1 MKFTK
6 KILPFLLFL
15 IFSNGFAQISGTSKS
30 IYLQLDK
37 ASIAFINCKGDESL
51 KLSKIVLHDALK
63 IKNNELIAR
72 AYNLIGLNFQEFY
85 DPKKAIAYY
94 DKALSFAKKTK
105 NDSIKSWIYGNL
117 GSIYT
122 YNNINQEKGIE
133 YYKLGLG
140 FAKKVNDP
148 NEISYAELNIVSAYF
163 GIQKFDEGIV
173 YLQNAKKHIEKSGQ
187 LEAKISLATS
197 FGNYYD
203 YLNNNKLAEKYF
215 LDAIELSKKNNIPLI
230 DSNIAEVYGEF
241 SKFYKKNNDFKNAL
255 FYLNLHNELKD
266 SIYTDER
273 IKNVKIEGSL
283 IELEEYKR
291 QIYKIEAEKYRQ
303 SRDLAESKYMGLV
316 FLIIFIGLLLFIY
329 SLYKNNAAKK
339 KLNSE
344 LLTSNKELL
353 LAKENAEIA
362 SQLKTQFISTISHEL
377 RTPLY
382 GVIGI
387 TNIILDEHKEI
398 VQNDHLRS
406 LEFSANYL
414 LALVNDML
422 QLNKMEEKKFILDK
436 TIFDLSHQI
445 KTIINS
451 LNFIANNNGNFIK
464 LDFDERIPRFLIS
477 DELRLSQIF
486 VNLLSN
492 ALKFTSNGEISIKA
506 TLLSVVDEKYEIQ
519 FKIKDNGIGIA
530 KKDQDKIFDK
540 FVQIERKEGDYLGTG
555 LGLTIVKRM
564 IDLFGSEIELYSEE
578 NVGTSFTFSIIFDSD
593 ENCKEYIDE
602 IEIEIDSDVFL
613 HILVVED
620 NKINQLVTRKIIEKN
635 FHTCVVLDNGFDAIE
650 MIKTQDFDVILM
662 DLNMPGIT
670 GYETTIAIRNTGFTK
685 PIIALTAFDAN
696 EIKHKIKDAGL
707 DDIVVKPFDTAQLFS
722 VLKKHIPALKKMKE
736 F

>member
-1 MKFTK
+1 MKIK
-6 KILPFLLFL
+6 KIFLFALFLLVFQ
-15 IFSNGFAQISGTSKS
+15 IGFAQKNLTKKS
-30 IYLQLDK
+30 ITALIHQ
-37 ASIAFINCKGDESL
+37 AGAAFYKMEAEHSL
-51 KLSKIVLHDALK
+51 ILSKQALNAALK
-63 IKNNELIAR
+63 INDKELIAKS
-72 AYNLIGLNFQEFY
+72 YNLIGLNFQEFY
-85 DPKKAIAYY
+85 NTKQAIVYY
-94 DKALSFAKKTK
+94 EKALKYAKLTL
-105 NDSIKSWIYGNL
+105 NDSIKNWVYGNL

-122 YNNINQEKGIE
+122 YKNIDHNKGIE
-133 YYKLGLG
+133 YYKLGLE
-140 FAKKVNDP
+140 FAKKIKDP
-148 NEISYAELNIVSAYF
+148 IEISYAQLNITSAYF
-163 GIQKFDEGIV
+163 GIQNFDEGISF
-173 YLQNAKKHIEKSGQ
+173 LNNAKEYVEKYGE
-187 LEAKISLATS
+187 LEAKIAMSTS
-197 FGNYYD
+197 FGNYYSHQ
-203 YLNNNKLAEKYF
+203 NKKDLAEKYF
-215 LDAIELSKKNNIPLI
+215 LEAVQLSKQNKIPLV
-230 DSNIAEVYGEF
+230 DSNIAEVYGDL
-241 SKFYKKNNDFKNAL
+241 SRFYKKNNDFKKAL
-255 FYLNLHNELKD
+255 HYLNLHNELKD
-266 SIYTDER
+266 SIYTDDK

-339 KLNSE
+339 KLNLE
-344 LLTSNKELL
+344 LLASNKELQI
-353 LAKENAEIA
+353 AKEKAEIA

-387 TNIILDEHKEI
+387 TNIILDEQKNI

-422 QLNKMEEKKFILDK
+422 QLNKMEEKKFVLDK

-464 LDFDERIPRFLIS
+464 INFDDRIPRFLIS

-492 ALKFTSNGEISIKA
+492 ALKFTSNGEVSITA
-506 TLLSVVDEKYEIQ
+506 DLLSVVGEKYEIG
-519 FKIKDNGIGIA
+519 FKIQDNGIGIA
-530 KKDQDKIFDK
+530 KKDQDKIFEK
-540 FVQIERKEGDYLGTG
+540 FVQIERKDGDYQGTG

-564 IDLFGSEIELYSEE
+564 IDLFDSEIKLCSEE
-578 NVGTSFTFSIIFDSD
+578 NKGTTFTFSIVFESD
-593 ENCKEYIDE
+593 ETCQEYINELE
-602 IEIEIDSDVFL
+602 IVFDSDVFL

-650 MIKTQDFDVILM
+650 AVKQQDFDVILM
-662 DLNMPGIT
+662 DLNMPRIN
-670 GYETTIAIRNTGFTK
+670 GYETTVAIREGGFSK

-696 EIKHKIKDAGL
+696 EIKDKIKIAGL
-707 DDIVVKPFDTAQLFS
+707 DDIVVKPFDTPQLFN
-722 VLKKHIPALKKMKE
+722 VLKKYIPALKKIKE
-736 F
+736 L